1 MLNEALTAIAAA
13 GGTAVVQAIGTDV
26 WMLVRGRVG
35 VLLGR
40 GDATREQA
48 VLTRLDRTAGE
59 LEQAPDGHDAIHTRL
74 EDSWRTRFEDFLDE
88 LPPEAQNEALQSLR
102 DVVALGGLGR
112 GSTSAGSKVWR
123 SVETSKCRPNT
134 VQWRAV
140 CSTLKA
146 ACTWNSLSSRRRI
159 RADCCRRYTRPRSRC
174 GHFDLR

>member
-59 LEQAPDGHDAIHTRL
+59 LEQAPDGHVAIHARL

-88 LPPEAQNEALQSLR
+88 LPPEAQNEALQGLR

-112 GSTSAGSKVWR
+112 GSTSAGQQGLAVGGDLQVQAQHG
-123 SVETSKCRPNT
+123 SVAGGVLNVEGGLHMELP
-134 VQWRAV
+134 QQP
-140 CSTLKA
+140 A
-146 ACTWNSLSSRRRI
+146 A
-159 RADCCRRYTRPRSRC
+159 
-174 GHFDLR
+174 DLG